1 MIQFRQ
7 VTFRFPQEL
16 WQRVK
21 RAADGE
27 RLTVTD
33 WLIRLL
39 EASLKQ
45 AVSTE
50 PPAASLRESLQ
61 PFLQPLQQQIDQL
74 QLQLGE
80 FCAW

>member
-7 VTFRFPQEL
+7 VTFRFPLEL
-16 WQRVK
+16 WQQVK

-39 EASLKQ
+39 EQSFNQEPHAQPAVNLKD
-45 AVSTE
+45 
-50 PPAASLRESLQ
+50 SLQ

-80 FCAW
+80 CYAW